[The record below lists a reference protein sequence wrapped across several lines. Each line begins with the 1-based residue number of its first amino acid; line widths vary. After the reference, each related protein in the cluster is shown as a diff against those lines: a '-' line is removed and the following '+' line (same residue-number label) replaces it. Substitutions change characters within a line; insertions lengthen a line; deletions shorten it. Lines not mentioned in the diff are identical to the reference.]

1 MRCSR
6 CDRENRSDARF
17 CRGCGAPLSLRCGA
31 CGADAEP
38 DSAFCDRCGA
48 SLSPPA
54 PSAEPARTAG
64 PASYTPKH
72 LAERILR
79 TRAAL
84 EGERKHVTVLF
95 ADLAG
100 STAIAERLG
109 PDEFH
114 LTMDRCF
121 ALLLDEVHRYE
132 GTVNQFTGDGI
143 MAIFG
148 APLALEDSP
157 RRAVLAALGMQRA
170 LAPLRD
176 ELAAAH
182 GVDFR
187 MRIGIH
193 SGLVVVGRI
202 GNDLRMD
209 YTAVGD
215 TTHLAA
221 RLQAAAAPGSVL
233 VSETTARGVARF
245 FELRDHGP
253 LELKGLSRARRVFEV
268 VGEAE
273 GESGLAARPE
283 LALTPLA
290 GREREL
296 SLLREA
302 FESAREGRG
311 RVVLLVGEAGLG
323 KSRLLYEFRRRLGDE
338 PHLFGEGRCA
348 SFGSNTAF
356 LPIVDALRRLFEID
370 DRDDEATAV
379 AKIESWVVAAGE
391 DLAWTLPF
399 LRALLELSA
408 GDESVE
414 TLDPATRR
422 SETFRALKALV
433 LTASARRPFVLAI
446 EDLHWIDPASEECV
460 AFLAEGVA
468 ASRVLMI
475 CSYRPGTALPFGD
488 RSYHV
493 RVSLDRLSE
502 TETAALCCGVLGAS
516 DVPESVRRVVAGKA
530 EGNPLFLEEVA
541 RSLLEDGTLRRENG
555 RIVLARDLADVAVPD
570 RIHDV
575 LMARIDRLAEE
586 PKRAIQI
593 AAVIGREF
601 VLRLLERIQEVGE
614 KASALVEDLR
624 AVELVYEK
632 SVHPELAYMFKHA
645 LTHEVAYA
653 SVLMQR
659 RKQLHHAIGLAIETL
674 YADRLTEHYEILAH
688 HFERAEDWARALDYH
703 ERSAAKAAERYAS
716 RGVVWHCQQALAIA
730 RRLGAAVASARRRGL
745 EQLQGLACMYLS
757 EFVQG
762 GDAFTR
768 AAAEAPDDAG
778 RSIDLANAS
787 HCYVWGH
794 APEPADRAGTAA
806 LELARASRS
815 ASAEAMARG
824 VRGFADAVVGRIG
837 SYREEL
843 REAARLGAAS
853 RDEGIA
859 GLVDFMRAELG
870 EWTGD
875 YDAALEHGARAL
887 AIGRKLRLAHL
898 VVWANW
904 FMGKAAC
911 CRGDYGRALRLLRD
925 GLGVTQRIG
934 DRAWSSRLMN
944 TLGWVHAE
952 VGDPAR
958 ALAYNQDAA
967 QLASE
972 LGDAEIVA
980 NAAINLADN
989 HLALGRFDLAE
1000 AALDPVLSAPTPAFP
1015 FMRWRYMMHLEDAQ
1029 GRLALVRGRPEQALL
1044 HAERELGAARRHSA
1058 AKLEARALDL
1068 QARALAAQERRE
1080 EALGA
1085 SALQLALAERIG
1097 YARARWIGLGLAG
1110 ELERRA
1116 GRPSRAEAH
1125 AAERA
1130 RVLDALARSLS
1141 DSDLR
1146 QSLRSLAAAPA
1157 LP

>member
-1 MRCSR
+1 
-6 CDRENRSDARF
+6 
-17 CRGCGAPLSLRCGA
+17 
-31 CGADAEP
+31 
-38 DSAFCDRCGA
+38 
-48 SLSPPA
+48 
-54 PSAEPARTAG
+54 
-64 PASYTPKH
+64 
-72 LAERILR
+72 
-79 TRAAL
+79 
-84 EGERKHVTVLF
+84 VTVLF

-114 LTMDRCF
+114 LAMDRCF

-148 APLALEDSP
+148 APLALEDAP

-170 LAPLRD
+170 LAGLRE

-182 GVDFR
+182 GIDLR

-215 TTHLAA
+215 TTHLAS
-221 RLQAAAAPGSVL
+221 RLQSAAAPGSVL
-233 VSETTARGVARF
+233 VSETTARGVERF
-245 FELRDHGP
+245 FALRDVGP
-253 LELKGLSRARRVFEV
+253 LELKGVSRARRVFEV
-268 VGEAE
+268 E
-273 GESGLAARPE
+273 GVREDESAARPE

-296 SLLREA
+296 ALLREA
-302 FESAREGRG
+302 FESARQGRG

-323 KSRLLYEFRRRLGDE
+323 KSRLLYEFRRRLGGE

-370 DRDDEATAV
+370 DRDDEATAI
-379 AKIESWVVAAGE
+379 AKIEAWIVPAGDE
-391 DLAWTLPF
+391 LAWTLPF
-399 LRALLELSA
+399 LRALLSLPA

-414 TLDPATRR
+414 ALDPATRR

-433 LTASARRPFVLAI
+433 LTASARRPFVIAI

-460 AFLAEGVA
+460 AFLAESVA
-468 ASRVLMI
+468 AARVLMI
-475 CSYRPGTALPFGD
+475 CSYRPGTRLPFGD

-502 TETAALCCGVLGAS
+502 AETAALTCGVLGAGE
-516 DVPESVRRVVAGKA
+516 VPESVRRVVAGKA

-555 RIVLARDLADVAVPD
+555 RVVLARDLADVAVPD

-632 SVHPELAYMFKHA
+632 AVHPELAYMFKHA

-653 SVLMQR
+653 SVLVQR

-674 YADRLTEHYEILAH
+674 YADRLTEHYETLAH
-688 HFERAEDWARALDYH
+688 HFERAEDWPRALDYH
-703 ERSAAKAAERYAS
+703 ERSAEKAALRYAS

-730 RRLGAAVASARRRGL
+730 ARLGSAVSGARRRAL
-745 EQLQGLACMYLS
+745 EQQQGLAFMYLS
-757 EFVQG
+757 EFAQA
-762 GDAFTR
+762 GDAFAR
-768 AAAEAPDDAG
+768 AAEHAPDVAG

-787 HCYVWGH
+787 HCYVWAH
-794 APEPADRAGTAA
+794 APEPAERTGVAA
-806 LELARASRS
+806 LELARSSGDAG
-815 ASAEAMARG
+815 AEALARG
-824 VRGFADAVVGRIG
+824 IRGFADAVVGRIG
-837 SYREEL
+837 GYREQL
-843 REAARLGAAS
+843 REAQRLAAAS
-853 RDEGIA
+853 GDEGVG
-859 GLVDFMRAELG
+859 GLVHFMLAELG
-870 EWTGD
+870 EWTAD
-875 YDAALEHGARAL
+875 YAAALEHGERAL

-904 FMGKAAC
+904 FMGKASC
-911 CRGDYGRALRLLRD
+911 CRGDYGRALHLLRE

-952 VGDPAR
+952 VGDPVR

-972 LGDAEIVA
+972 LGDAEIIA
-980 NAAINLADN
+980 NAAINLAGN
-989 HLALGRFDLAE
+989 HLSLGRLELAE
-1000 AALDPVLSAPTPAFP
+1000 TALDPVLSAPTPAYP
-1015 FMRWRYMMHLEDAQ
+1015 FMRWRYTMHLEDAQ
-1029 GRLALVRGRPEQALL
+1029 GRLALAHGRPEQALL

-1058 AKLEARALDL
+1058 GKLEVRALDL
-1068 QARALAAQERRE
+1068 RARALAAQERRD
-1080 EALGA
+1080 EALQA
-1085 SALQLALAERIG
+1085 VTQQVALAERIG
-1097 YARARWIGLGLAG
+1097 YARAHWVGLGLAG
-1110 ELERRA
+1110 ELERRG
-1116 GRPSRAEAH
+1116 GRSSRAEAH
-1125 AAERA
+1125 AAQRA
-1130 RVLDALARSLS
+1130 RVLDGLARSLS

-1146 QSLRSLAAAPA
+1146 QSLLAVAAAPA